1 VGIAGVRD
9 DNMQWRI
16 IGFISRLFLITY
28 GVHLKSLLLLLAA
41 LLVFG
46 LRIAV
51 GQTAPQLSDE
61 QAREIAGAAIYT
73 VHPEP
78 CYSTY
83 RDERLESIA
92 FDLRRN
98 RIVDNHLNNSV
109 YFYSVASDVC
119 EYVVERDGKPV
130 LMTQVSSD
138 CCEYGLVAVDRVTS
152 KSYWFAGDN
161 KAQIFGDFVR
171 DERLQPDSTEPRLFF
186 ALYRNLAWGNYPG
199 HEIESLEQ
207 LRSVI
212 QENFHSAYSP
222 YERDDIWQKKFGAWW
237 RKFQSKMPQ
246 LKLETTYESTGEGIR
261 VHGFSFS
268 GFQLTIPRSDPP
280 PKGTPT
286 VSQWTLL
293 VKADGTVEPQPTKI
307 LYSAH

>member
-1 VGIAGVRD
+1 
-9 DNMQWRI
+9 MQWRI

-119 EYVVERDGKPV
+119 EYV
-130 LMTQVSSD
+130 
-138 CCEYGLVAVDRVTS
+138 
-152 KSYWFAGDN
+152 
-161 KAQIFGDFVR
+161 
-171 DERLQPDSTEPRLFF
+171 
-186 ALYRNLAWGNYPG
+186 
-199 HEIESLEQ
+199 
-207 LRSVI
+207 
-212 QENFHSAYSP
+212 
-222 YERDDIWQKKFGAWW
+222 
-237 RKFQSKMPQ
+237 
-246 LKLETTYESTGEGIR
+246 
-261 VHGFSFS
+261 
-268 GFQLTIPRSDPP
+268 
-280 PKGTPT
+280 
-286 VSQWTLL
+286 
-293 VKADGTVEPQPTKI
+293 
-307 LYSAH
+307 